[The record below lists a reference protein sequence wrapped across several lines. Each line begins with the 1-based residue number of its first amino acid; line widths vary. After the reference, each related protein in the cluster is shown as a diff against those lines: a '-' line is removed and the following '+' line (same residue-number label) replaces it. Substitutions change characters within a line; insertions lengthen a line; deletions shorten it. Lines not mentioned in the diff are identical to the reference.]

1 MKVRIERAIVSY
13 EHQFNTHK
21 HEKIKNQSLKWS
33 EKKCNKNQVDD
44 IVNILQKL
52 ILYIWI

>member
-1 MKVRIERAIVSY
+1 MKVRIERTIVFY

-33 EKKCNKNQVDD
+33 EEKCNKNQVDD
-44 IVNILQKL
+44 IVKPTQKSAL
-52 ILYIWI
+52 LKM

>member
-1 MKVRIERAIVSY
+1 MKVRIERASVFY

-33 EKKCNKNQVDD
+33 EEKCNKNQVDD
-44 IVNILQKL
+44 ID
-52 ILYIWI
+52 